1 MSVRSCFLMLRCLSV
16 AALSLLLGTPSHADV
31 HVTPIYVTA
40 PSVQQYEVPANRA
53 LVIPL
58 PGGQLGD
65 RYRAEIA
72 VVGGQFNDLSAYILD
87 EHNRRLFDAGRG
99 FYGDL
104 RVREHTPFA
113 LTSEA
118 RQSGPHYLV
127 LDNRYAVFIGKRVS
141 VRMGM
146 AKTMSPELVA
156 ATKSA
161 FESFYDAIRR
171 DLDFPAFDIHVKPC
185 GMVNAFSHRNSGDIT
200 ICTETIAQLARKP
213 GTLQGIMA
221 HELGHTLLS
230 LWQLP
235 GAGNEDLADEFAVQ
249 LVLRQ
254 PDGQQI
260 VREFAEWFA
269 AGNPWMEARKIIERG
284 DRHTLSPQRMRN
296 VRAWAENPGDLM
308 ARWNRLLYPHM
319 TDWALERIITKPG
332 FHDDPAL
339 AQSVYGAR
347 RAKQGNSAVPS
358 R

>member
-1 MSVRSCFLMLRCLSV
+1 MSVRSCFLMVRRLSV

-127 LDNRYAVFIGKRVS
+127 LDNRYAAFIGKRVS

-221 HELGHTLLS
+221 HEGVLS
-230 LWQLP
+230 R
-235 GAGNEDLADEFAVQ
+235 NRRKF
-249 LVLRQ
+249 RQ
-254 PDGQQI
+254 PINVACPAPGRWGGPNSRVTSRHFDH
-260 VREFAEWFA
+260 
-269 AGNPWMEARKIIERG
+269 GNASRTSRPDCSGLDEA
-284 DRHTLSPQRMRN
+284 D
-296 VRAWAENPGDLM
+296 
-308 ARWNRLLYPHM
+308 
-319 TDWALERIITKPG
+319 
-332 FHDDPAL
+332 
-339 AQSVYGAR
+339 
-347 RAKQGNSAVPS
+347 
-358 R
+358 